1 MKKLLLS
8 NFCLEFPIKYYTFLL
23 VSNQDNI
30 FYMCQVMT
38 KLSHKQEVWNL
49 FDLNEKIMTFF
60 SVLPIRNF
68 LEMQKKVSV
77 DMTSQIFSILL
88 TFRSNTITSNNCF

>member
-8 NFCLEFPIKYYTFLL
+8 NFCLEFPSKYYTFLL
-23 VSNQDNI
+23 VSNKDNI
-30 FYMCQVMT
+30 FYMCQVMN

>member
-8 NFCLEFPIKYYTFLL
+8 NFCLEFPSKYYTFLL